1 MEVPLVIADQNMT
14 DMKGDRLLIEIQ
26 KFYPQVLKVMLT
38 EPTEDI
44 GNVANSQYLYRFIS
58 KPWSETDL
66 VITVTEA
73 LRSYQQPQKLAEQ
86 ELTLQKTNQE
96 LQVINTNLEKL
107 VQDQAE
113 QLNNFRIEDRRNL
126 AEISP
131 VGIFWNNPQ
140 GQCI

>member
-1 MEVPLVIADQNMT
+1 VEVPLVIADQNMT
-14 DMKGDRLLIEIQ
+14 DMKGDRLLIKIQ

-44 GNVANSQYLYRFIS
+44 GNVANWQYLYRFIS
-58 KPWSETDL
+58 KPWSKTDL

-73 LRSYQQPQKLAEQ
+73 LRSYQQSQKLAEQ

-96 LQVINTNLEKL
+96 LQVINTKLEKL

-131 VGIFWNNPQ
+131 AGIFWNNPQ